1 MLIYK
6 EEKKM
11 SKEMIKD
18 FYGKQLGLLEDEGG
32 KIVARDFYGRIV
44 GTYSPSDDKTRDFHG
59 RIVSSGNTLTGLI
72 AQAAAENK

>member
-11 SKEMIKD
+11 SKEIIK
-18 FYGKQLGLLEDEGG
+18 
-32 KIVARDFYGRIV
+32 DFYGRIV

>member
-11 SKEMIKD
+11 SKEIIKD
-18 FYGKQLGLLEDEGG
+18 FYGKQLGSLEDEGG
-32 KIVARDFYGRIV
+32 KIVA
-44 GTYSPSDDKTRDFHG
+44 RDFHG